1 MINET
6 KTTILFL
13 TILLRI
19 QKIKRKKIKTEK
31 KVVKNMFVGSNQ
43 HKTRDRKNSV
53 KYRNLLVFKYC
64 KHLQKMLMQTPK

>member
-6 KTTILFL
+6 KTTRLFL
-13 TILLRI
+13 IILLRI

-43 HKTRDRKNSV
+43 HNTRDRKNSI
-53 KYRNLLVFKYC
+53 KYKKRLVFIYS
-64 KHLQKMLMQTPK
+64 KHLRKALMQTPK